1 MLIDAHIHLNLN
13 AFTEDSFVSRAG
25 RGLTDQFWVS
35 ALQGG
40 YYPTPADVR
49 ASNDAVH
56 ALMKRL
62 PQHVLGFAY
71 VDPAHGEAALAELRR
86 CIEDLGF
93 AGVKLWVATLCD
105 DPRVDPVIEQAIAY
119 AVPIL
124 VHCWVKIGG
133 NLPFESTPMHLGRLA
148 GRFPE
153 AKLIMAHLGGDWEY
167 GFKVA
172 REHANI
178 HVDTS
183 GSIAE
188 MDAIEKLVQ
197 AIGAHRVLFG
207 TDNADLSF
215 CKGKILGADL
225 TAEQRE
231 AIFWQNAAALLKTS

>member
-13 AFTEDSFVSRAG
+13 GFTEESFVSRAE

-49 ASNDAVH
+49 ASNDAVY

-71 VDPAHGEAALAELRR
+71 VNPAHGEAALAELRR

-105 DPRVDPVIEQAIAY
+105 DPRADPVIERAIAY
-119 AVPIL
+119 DVPIL

-153 AKLIMAHLGGDWEY
+153 AKLIMAP
-167 GFKVA
+167 A
-172 REHANI
+172 STP
-178 HVDTS
+178 TS
-183 GSIAE
+183 
-188 MDAIEKLVQ
+188 
-197 AIGAHRVLFG
+197 
-207 TDNADLSF
+207 TW
-215 CKGKILGADL
+215 
-225 TAEQRE
+225 TP
-231 AIFWQNAAALLKTS
+231 AAP